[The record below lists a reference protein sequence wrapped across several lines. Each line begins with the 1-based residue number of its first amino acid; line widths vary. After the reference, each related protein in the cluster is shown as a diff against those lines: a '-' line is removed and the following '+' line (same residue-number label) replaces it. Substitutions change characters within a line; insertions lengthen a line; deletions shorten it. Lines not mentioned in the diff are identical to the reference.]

1 MTLEA
6 RGVRK
11 DFPRVRGGA
20 MFSAVEPVDLRLN
33 PGELLVIR
41 GRSGS
46 GKSTLLSMM
55 AGILAPTEGA
65 VLIDGEDLYALP
77 DAVASALRNERIG
90 VIPQGH
96 TALRSL
102 SVLEN
107 VLLPSIIRARVEQE
121 GVRERAEALLEGVDL
136 APLADA
142 RPDELSGGELRRM
155 AVARALVMRPETVLA
170 DEPTAGLDAGNAQ
183 TALRM
188 LRRVADEGA
197 AVLVVTH
204 EDEAVHFADRVMVME
219 SGVLRLGDAPRGGS
233 PTCEDLK

>member
-6 RGVRK
+6 KGVRK

-170 DEPTAGLDAGNAQ
+170 DEPTAGLDVGNAQ

>member
-1 MTLEA
+1 
-6 RGVRK
+6 
-11 DFPRVRGGA
+11 
-20 MFSAVEPVDLRLN
+20 MFTAVEPVDLRLV

-46 GKSTLLSMM
+46 GKSTLLSML
-55 AGILAPTEGA
+55 AGILAPTEGV

-77 DAVASALRNERIG
+77 DAEAASLRNERIG

-102 SVLEN
+102 SVVEN
-107 VLLPSIIRARVEQE
+107 VLLPSIIRSRVEGE
-121 GVRERAEALLEGVDL
+121 GIRERAEALLEGVDL
-136 APLADA
+136 VALADA
-142 RPDELSGGELRRM
+142 RPNELSGGELRRM

-183 TALRM
+183 VVLRM
-188 LRRVADEGA
+188 LRRAADEGA

-204 EDEAVHFADRVMVME
+204 EDEAVRFADRVMTMD
-219 SGVLRLGDAPRGGS
+219 SGVLCVGAPRAEALPPAKIS
-233 PTCEDLK
+233 I

>member
-1 MTLEA
+1 MTLET
-6 RGVRK
+6 RGVK
-11 DFPRVRGGA
+11 KEFPRARGGA
-20 MFSAVEPVDLRLN
+20 VFTAVEPVDLRLI

-65 VLIDGEDLYALP
+65 VLIGGEDLYALP
-77 DAVASALRNERIG
+77 DAEASALRNERIG

-107 VLLPSIIRARVEQE
+107 VLLPSIIRARVEEE
-121 GVRERAEALLEGVDL
+121 GVRERTEALLEGVDL
-136 APLADA
+136 AALADA

-170 DEPTAGLDAGNAQ
+170 DEPTAGLDAENAQ
-183 TALRM
+183 TVLRM
-188 LRRVADEGA
+188 LRRAADEGA

-204 EDEAVHFADRVMVME
+204 EDEAVRFADRVMTME
-219 SGVLRLGDAPRGGS
+219 SGVLRVGGAPREEAPAREGL
-233 PTCEDLK
+233 D

>member
-1 MTLEA
+1 MKQYYLGIEFGST
-6 RGVRK
+6 
-11 DFPRVRGGA
+11 RV
-20 MFSAVEPVDLRLN
+20 
-33 PGELLVIR
+33 
-41 GRSGS
+41 
-46 GKSTLLSMM
+46 K
-55 AGILAPTEGA
+55 A

-121 GVRERAEALLEGVDL
+121 GVRERAEVLLEGVDL

-183 TALRM
+183 TVLRM
-188 LRRVADEGA
+188 LRRAADEGA

-219 SGVLRLGDAPRGGS
+219 SGVLRLGDALRGGS
-233 PTCEDLK
+233 PACEDLN

>member
-6 RGVRK
+6 KGVRK

-183 TALRM
+183 TVLRM
-188 LRRVADEGA
+188 LRRAADEGA

>member
-1 MTLEA
+1 
-6 RGVRK
+6 
-11 DFPRVRGGA
+11 
-20 MFSAVEPVDLRLN
+20 MFTAVEPVDLRLV

-46 GKSTLLSMM
+46 GKSTLLSML

-65 VLIDGEDLYALP
+65 VLIGGEDLYALP
-77 DAVASALRNERIG
+77 DAEASSLRNERIG

-102 SVLEN
+102 SVMEN
-107 VLLPSIIRARVEQE
+107 VLLPSIIRSRVEGE
-121 GVRERAEALLEGVDL
+121 GIRERAEALLEGVDL
-136 APLADA
+136 AGLAEA

-183 TALRM
+183 TVLRM
-188 LRRVADEGA
+188 LRRAADEGA
-197 AVLVVTH
+197 AALVVTH
-204 EDEAVHFADRVMVME
+204 EDEAVRFADRVMTMD
-219 SGVLRLGDAPRGGS
+219 SGVLCVEAPRAEALPPAKIS
-233 PTCEDLK
+233 IR

>member
-1 MTLEA
+1 
-6 RGVRK
+6 
-11 DFPRVRGGA
+11 
-20 MFSAVEPVDLRLN
+20 MFTAVEPVDLRLV

-46 GKSTLLSMM
+46 GKSTLLSML
-55 AGILAPTEGA
+55 AGILAPTEGV

-77 DAVASALRNERIG
+77 DAEAASLRNERIG

-102 SVLEN
+102 SVVEN
-107 VLLPSIIRARVEQE
+107 VLLPSIIRSRVEGE
-121 GVRERAEALLEGVDL
+121 GIRERAEALLEGVDL
-136 APLADA
+136 VALADA
-142 RPDELSGGELRRM
+142 RPNELSGGELRRM

-183 TALRM
+183 VVLRM
-188 LRRVADEGA
+188 LRRAADEGA

-204 EDEAVHFADRVMVME
+204 EDEALRFADRVMTMD
-219 SGVLRLGDAPRGGS
+219 SGVLCVGAPRAETLPPAKIS
-233 PTCEDLK
+233 I

>member
-6 RGVRK
+6 KGVRK

-20 MFSAVEPVDLRLN
+20 MFSAVEPVDLRLS

-55 AGILAPTEGA
+55 AGILAPTEGT

-77 DAVASALRNERIG
+77 DAAASVLRNERIG

-142 RPDELSGGELRRM
+142 RPDELSVGELRRM

-183 TALRM
+183 TVLRM
-188 LRRVADEGA
+188 LRRAADEGA

>member
-6 RGVRK
+6 KGVRK

-77 DAVASALRNERIG
+77 DPVASALRNERIG

-183 TALRM
+183 TVLRM
-188 LRRVADEGA
+188 LRRAADEGA